1 MPIHPPFLD
10 LTQAK
15 EIAADDEMLRE
26 LVQTFVD
33 SLDVELAKAKA
44 AFQGQD
50 TQQAHHSLHAL
61 KGFLPLFCRPELAQA
76 VVALYQNCRNE
87 ELAQT
92 QAAYQALEPA
102 FFELLK
108 EVRAWLGAL

>member
-15 EIAADDEMLRE
+15 EIAADDDMLRE

-33 SLDVELAKAKA
+33 SLDVELVKTQT
-44 AFQGQD
+44 AFRDQD
-50 TQQAHHSLHAL
+50 TQQVHFSLHAL
-61 KGFLPLFCRPELAQA
+61 KGFLPLFCKPDLAQA
-76 VVALYQNCRNE
+76 VVALYQNCRE
-87 ELAQT
+87 QELAQT

-102 FFELLK
+102 FLELLK